1 MDQAM
6 AAITVR
12 IKIKT
17 RMVRDNRRPVEEI
30 RMRNLKRTTVISLLI
45 TGLLLLAAV
54 AFAAPAAT
62 VTHLSGP
69 MAARTAKGTTR
80 SLAIG
85 SKIESGDTV
94 ETAKRTYARL
104 KFTDGSE
111 VTLKPN
117 TQFKVE
123 QYAYDK
129 ARPKQDTGRFSLIK
143 GGLRTITG
151 QIGKRGDQNSYRMR
165 TPTATIGIRGTI
177 YIAEYV
183 SQEETAEG
191 ASTPVM
197 LAFADTAVITDAT
210 PFLIAEASTPD
221 GRSPGLYVQVID
233 GIINLA
239 NGGGSQNFTAG
250 QFGFT
255 PSFLQPPVVVP
266 SNPGMQFTPPP
277 SFGGGFGGGGPTGG
291 SQSGGGTAG
300 GGAPKTDCEVR

>member
-1 MDQAM
+1 M
-6 AAITVR
+6 
-12 IKIKT
+12 K
-17 RMVRDNRRPVEEI
+17 
-30 RMRNLKRTTVISLLI
+30 NLKRTTVTSLLI
-45 TGLLLLAAV
+45 IGLLLLATV
-54 AFAAPAAT
+54 VLAAPAAT

-69 MAARTAKGTTR
+69 LVVRTASGATK

-111 VTLKPN
+111 VTLKPG

-123 QYAYDK
+123 KYAYDK
-129 ARPKQDTGRFSLIK
+129 SSPKADAGSFNLIK

-151 QIGKRGDQNSYRMR
+151 QIGKRGDQNSYRMK

-183 SQEETAEG
+183 SPEETAEG

-197 LAFADTAVITDAT
+197 LALADTEVVTDAT
-210 PFLIAEASTPD
+210 PFLVAEAGGSPPTPD

-239 NGGGSQNFTAG
+239 NGGGSQNFSTG

-255 PSFLQPPVVVP
+255 PSFQQPPVIVP

-277 SFGGGFGGGGPTGG
+277 SFGGGVGGGGSSGG
-291 SQSGGGTAG
+291 SPSGSGTPG